1 MLSLLGAWVQ
11 SQVRELRSCKLY
23 RVACGVGWGG
33 VGRGRA
39 GDEVLT
45 RAYQA

>member
-11 SQVRELRSCKLY
+11 SRVRELRSCKLY
-23 RVACGVGWGG
+23 RVACGAGWGG
-33 VGRGRA
+33 VGWGRA
-39 GDEVLT
+39 WEEVFT